1 QVLAVLPGASPET
14 MASSVATPLERQ
26 FGRIAGVSEMT
37 STSLLGA
44 SQIVLQFDLNR
55 SLDAAA
61 RDVQAA
67 INAARGQLPQGKPN
81 NPTYRKV
88 NPADA
93 PIMIMALTSD
103 VLEVG
108 RLYDAADSILAQKLS
123 QVEGVGQVIVG
134 GGAKP
139 AVRVRVDPLR
149 LSQLGIGL
157 NDVRAA
163 LRDVNANSPKGEVAD
178 ATRGWSIA
186 ASDQLIQIRR
196 GALLRR
202 LSQRGIGLNDVR
214 AALRDVNASSP
225 KGEVA
230 DATRAWSIAATDQLF
245 DAEHYRPVI
254 VAYAKGAPVRLGD
267 IADIES
273 SVEDLRTGGLANGR
287 RGVPLRMFREPWP
300 HIHLAVSLVA

>member
-1 QVLAVLPGASPET
+1 MNIAEPFIKRPIGTTLLSVALLLAGIVAYRTLPVSSLPQVEFPVIQVVAVLPGASPET

-26 FGRIAGVSEMT
+26 
-37 STSLLGA
+37 
-44 SQIVLQFDLNR
+44 IVLQFELNR
-55 SLDAAA
+55 SIDAAA

-67 INAARGQLPQGKPN
+67 INAARGQLPQGMPN

-108 RLYDAADSILAQKLS
+108 RLYDAADTILAQKLS

-139 AVRVRVDPLR
+139 AVRVRVDPMR

-157 NDVRAA
+157 NEIRTA

-178 ATRGWSIA
+178 GS
-186 ASDQLIQIRR
+186 
-196 GALLRR
+196 
-202 LSQRGIGLNDVR
+202 
-214 AALRDVNASSP
+214 
-225 KGEVA
+225 K
-230 DATRAWSIAATDQLF
+230 AWSISATDQLF
-245 DAEHYRPVI
+245 DADQYRPVI
-254 VAYAKGAPVRLGD
+254 VAYQKGAPVRLGD
-267 IADIES
+267 IAEIES
-273 SVEDLRTGGLANGR
+273 SVEDIRTGGLANGR
-287 RGVPLRMFREPWP
+287 RAVLLVMFRQPGANIIETVDRV
-300 HIHLAVSLVA
+300 LAL